1 MPKKIIFLCL
11 ISSIL
16 FFSAPVTAQENTD
29 LPVYIVQ
36 SGDTLTLIAIKFGV
50 SLNSILE
57 ANAITNPNA
66 LNVGDRLMIPGL
78 DGIRGTLVLK
88 TVPLGETLT
97 SVSSKYQFPLNFLT
111 RLNRITS
118 PNEIYAG
125 VELILPQPLEDSILL
140 PTIMLANGQSL
151 LEAAVAVDLNPWL
164 LKETNH
170 LSGTW
175 DILSGE
181 SLYTAMKDGGLSE
194 GAIGPYISELQI
206 EPLPLI
212 QGRTTTITVKT
223 TQPVTLKG
231 TLAGQTLHFFELDE
245 GHYVALAGISAI
257 QETGLSDIS
266 LQLTPSSGSPFDI
279 QQMIFLSPGLFTNES
294 VVGVDASTIDPDVI
308 LQEDQTLADLQMIT
322 PVRHWTGTFKWP
334 VDEPCP
340 SSRFGNRRSYN
351 SGQYFY
357 FHTGLDF
364 TVCAQNLNIYATA
377 PGTVI
382 FNGPL
387 EIKGV
392 YTVIDHGWGV
402 YSGYAHQAESYVNSG
417 DFVEAGQLIGIIGNT
432 GRSVGPHLHWE
443 IWVNG
448 IQVDPL
454 DWVSN
459 TYP

>member
-11 ISSIL
+11 IFSII

-66 LNVGDRLMIPGL
+66 LNVGDRLVIPGL

-194 GAIGPYISELQI
+194 GAIGPFISELQI

-223 TQPVTLKG
+223 TQPVTVNG

>member
-11 ISSIL
+11 IFSIL

-66 LNVGDRLMIPGL
+66 LNVGDRFVIPGL

>member
-11 ISSIL
+11 IFSII

-57 ANAITNPNA
+57 ANAIANPNA
-66 LNVGDRLMIPGL
+66 LNVGDRLVIPGL

-125 VELILPQPLEDSILL
+125 VELILPQPQENSILL

-164 LKETNH
+164 LQETNH

-181 SLYTAMKDGGLSE
+181 SLYTAIKDGGLSE

-231 TLAGQTLHFFELDE
+231 TLAGQELHFFELDA
-245 GHYVALAGISAI
+245 GHYIALAGISAI

-294 VVGVDASTIDPDVI
+294 VVGVNASTIDPDVI
-308 LQEDQTLADLQMIT
+308 LQEDKTLADLQMIT

-402 YSGYAHQAESYVNSG
+402 FSGYAHQAESYVNSG

-459 TYP
+459 MYP